1 MTDEER
7 VALEA
12 VQFNSALTPED
23 VWSPVRHHVEGL
35 HTSVAMSLLRDVEA
49 ARRSAGASP
58 IGVALQGERGVGKTH
73 MLRWVRQHV
82 QAEDGYFFLI
92 KLFEGTDFWRS
103 AVHGIIDGFEGGQ
116 VDQLGPF
123 LRRLAARADL
133 SPLQQSRIAGTIPVS
148 RDDLDDLVT
157 GLRQIDR
164 QVWAD
169 CQNTLRA
176 LVLYRAMQPGVQ
188 EIGYDYF
195 SLDGDVEDVARE
207 EWGFRPGA
215 RTRQLVLRDLS
226 RLLALTGPTVIA
238 VDQIDGMLN
247 LRSAD
252 TADAAT
258 TRKQNALVAEVADG
272 LMELRDATRR
282 TLTVV
287 ACLPET
293 WEMIATKSAISAA
306 DRFRTRLLQGAM
318 PDAAVAAA
326 IVGQHLGGQYA
337 EVGFVPPY
345 ETWPVLPAA
354 FELPTAR
361 NLTPRKLL
369 QRVDVHVRECLE
381 SGELRELDDLA
392 ERAAPT
398 DESGKRAD
406 DAVLQEMDA
415 WFARLR
421 AEADVA
427 APLHQDTEDER
438 MPALLAAGLSA
449 YINELGERGQMLS
462 VDQVRGKKPPLHARL
477 RQTLDERTEDEI
489 HFAFR
494 AIAHRNARA
503 VQSRISSARTE
514 SGLRAGG
521 DQRRLVLIRN
531 AALADGPGD
540 GAGRRR
546 GGGSRRGLHPDQ
558 RGRPAH
564 VRGAGGDAAAAAAGV
579 PRVARRAPAGRVDRA
594 VPAHA
599 PWHLGAHARGTGLG
613 PRAGTAPASAVP
625 PVEAV
630 AAQPSPVRRPSPTPR
645 PRVPS
650 VPSVPVGRSAATGQD
665 VYVPLESLR
674 KHAVVFAGSGS
685 GKTVLLR
692 RLVEECALHGVSAI
706 VLDPNND
713 LARLGDAWPEP
724 PGGWHDGDAGKASDY
739 LEHTEVVVWTPGRS
753 KGRPLA
759 FQPLP
764 DFAPVIG
771 DDDEFRIAIDTA
783 VTSLIPRAH
792 LTGRKVEHGK
802 AVLREA
808 LKRFALDGGS
818 HLSGF
823 VGLLGDLPDG
833 VSELRDGT
841 KLAAEMA
848 DAFKVAGINDP
859 LFGGSGEAVDPS
871 VLLTPRPGK
880 RARISVI
887 NFVGLPAEEQRQS
900 FVNQLQMAL
909 FSWIKANPA
918 GDRPLGGLFVMDEA
932 QTLAPSR
939 GTTACTDS
947 TLSLVAQARK
957 YGLGLVFAT
966 QAPRGLHNYIPG
978 NAATQFFGYL
988 NSGAQINAATE
999 LARAKGGRV
1008 AEISRLESGQFY
1020 LASEGLAFERVQMP
1034 MCLSHHPSSA
1044 LTSEEVVRRAA
1055 DGRD

>member
-82 QAEDGYFFLI
+82 QAQDGYFFLI

-148 RDDLDDLVT
+148 RADLDDLVT

-337 EVGFVPPY
+337 EVGYVPPY
-345 ETWPVLPAA
+345 DTWPVLLAA

-477 RQTLDERTEDEI
+477 RQTLDERTEDEV
-489 HFAFR
+489 HVAFR

-521 DQRRLVLIRN
+521 DEPRLVLIRN
-531 AALADGPGD
+531 AGWPTGPVTAQAVADVEDLGGVCIPISEDDLRTLAALEVMRRPQQPGFLEWL
-540 GAGRRR
+540 AVR
-546 GGGSRRGLHPDQ
+546 
-558 RGRPAH
+558 RPA
-564 VRGAGGDAAAAAAGV
+564 GSTELF
-579 PRVARRAPAGRVDRA
+579 RRTLPGAPAPT
-594 VPAHA
+594 PAE
-599 PWHLGAHARGTGLG
+599 PVTEL
-613 PRAGTAPASAVP
+613 AVP
-625 PVEAV
+625 PQEAV

-645 PRVPS
+645 PRVPT
-650 VPSVPVGRSAATGQD
+650 VPSVPIGRSAATGQD

-724 PGGWHDGDAGKASDY
+724 PGGWHEGDAGKASDY

-764 DFAPVIG
+764 DFAPVIA

-841 KLAAEMA
+841 RLAAEMA

-1020 LASEGLAFERVQMP
+1020 LASEGVAFERVQMP

-1055 DGRD
+1055 DGRN